1 MLTREQVK
9 AMWSVYIAPAMANR
23 RHGNRFTNMTPQ
35 ERSEAA
41 QHASMKRWAKVHANK
56 PVTMP
61 TTPANPKGILADLD
75 EIDRLLRED

>member
-9 AMWSVYIAPAMANR
+9 AMWSVYIAPAMAGR

-41 QHASMKRWAKVHANK
+41 QHASIKRWAKVHANK
-56 PVTMP
+56 PVAP
-61 TTPANPKGILADLD
+61 PPPSKPEGIMESLD
-75 EIDRLLRED
+75 EIDRLLKEE